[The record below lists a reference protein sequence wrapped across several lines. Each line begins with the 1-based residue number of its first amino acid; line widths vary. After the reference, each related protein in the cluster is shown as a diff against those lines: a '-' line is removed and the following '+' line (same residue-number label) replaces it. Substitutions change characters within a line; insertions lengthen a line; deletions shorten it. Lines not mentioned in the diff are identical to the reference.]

1 MKKDWLWIIPLAVA
15 ILGITCYLPS
25 LKAANDDDLQQLA
38 DQLGAMRLEEQE
50 LGELHDWDNN
60 GDGVVEKIEYTLPT
74 YEVVEDVTLSRSL
87 FSELKDEGWVFPG
100 YTFNFQYQ
108 GDDEVEFEYVVEI
121 PKENAASID
130 DLEFSIP
137 PDEVINPD
145 PSVAYNIRMGKGA
158 KRQVDLLITG
168 FGILNP
174 HTPEFDEVKQKVME
188 GYYEESVLVCDTLY
202 PAGSGLDDSRN
213 VCLLNLVEDYRDFI
227 DRDELVS
234 YCYGISDTLR
244 SNMCRAILDADITN
258 CSSANLNEDEQD
270 LCKGYFISNLCDSL
284 EGEEKVLCLAEN
296 AISFESPVACMTIP
310 AGDIRQD
317 CLARTTK
324 DKAYCDQIKDDELRQ
339 TCKGEVADKVEPE
352 VPENTEEESNDEK
365 PTRPVKKRYSDID
378 WFPPES
384 AEKECSVFSGIM
396 NEYPF
401 TWVDGEGTKLWCN
414 WGPGPDW
421 ISTTQEVNI
430 HVFNSNQEARQ
441 RFDSNYG
448 KDSDFWLET
457 EDEDPGNATV
467 FNAQHTGDWVFI
479 VFFTE
484 STSTYRVEGAAL
496 NGNAV
501 IRYTD
506 YDAKITDPSRFDAI
520 LEAADVLLS
529 QKRNE

>member
-25 LKAANDDDLQQLA
+25 LKAANDDNLQKLA
-38 DQLGAMRLEEQE
+38 DQLGALRLEEQE
-50 LGELHDWDNN
+50 LGELHDWDSDD
-60 GDGVVEKIEYTLPT
+60 DGVVEKIEYTLPV
-74 YEVVEDVTLSRSL
+74 YEIVEDVTLSRSL
-87 FSELKDEGWVFPG
+87 FSELQDEGWYFPG
-100 YTFNFQYQ
+100 YTFMFQYL
-108 GDDEVEFEYVVEI
+108 GDDEAEFEYIVDI
-121 PKENAASID
+121 PKEIAVSID

-137 PDEVINPD
+137 PDEIIDPD
-145 PSVAYNIRMGKGA
+145 PRAGYNLRIGKGA
-158 KRQVDLLITG
+158 KRQIDLAVTSHAIIYQTKG
-168 FGILNP
+168 
-174 HTPEFDEVKQKVME
+174 TFDEIKQRTME
-188 GYYEESVLVCDTLY
+188 FYYKEAVLVCDTLY
-202 PAGSGLDDSRN
+202 PHGSGSAERDA
-213 VCLLNLVEDYRDFI
+213 CLLNVVEDFKGYI
-227 DRDELVS
+227 DRDTL
-234 YCYGISDTLR
+234 ISHCNDITDSLR
-244 SNMCRAILDADITN
+244 GDMCRAVLDADITN
-258 CSSANLNEDEQD
+258 CINANADEDEQD
-270 LCKGYFISNLCDSL
+270 LCKGYFIANLCDSL

-296 AISFESPVACMTIP
+296 AISFESPVACTTIP
-310 AGDIRQD
+310 VSDIRQD

-339 TCKGEVADKVEPE
+339 TCKGEVAGKVETESPD
-352 VPENTEEESNDEK
+352 NTEEAAVDEK
-365 PTRPVKKRYSDID
+365 PTRQVKKSYSDID

-384 AEKECSVFSGIM
+384 AEKDCGVFSGIM
-396 NEYPF
+396 TEYPF
-401 TWVDGEGTKLWCN
+401 TWVEGEDTKLWCN

-430 HVFNSNQEARQ
+430 HVFNSNKEASQ
-441 RFDSNYG
+441 RFDNNFG

-457 EDEDPGNATV
+457 EDDDPEKPII

-484 STSTYRVEGAAL
+484 RTSTYRVEGAAL

-506 YDAKITDPSRFDAI
+506 FEAKITDPSRFDAI

>member
-1 MKKDWLWIIPLAVA
+1 MKKDWLWIIPLAVT

-50 LGELHDWDNN
+50 LGELHDWDSN

-258 CSSANLNEDEQD
+258 CSSANLNQDEQD
-270 LCKGYFISNLCDSL
+270 LCKGYFIASLCDSL
-284 EGEEKVLCLAEN
+284 EGEDKVMCLAEN
-296 AISFESPVACMTIP
+296 AISFESPVACINIP

-317 CLARTTK
+317 CLARTTN
-324 DKAYCDQIKDDELRQ
+324 DKAYCDAISDDELRRS
-339 TCKGEVADKVEPE
+339 CKGEIAGKSETEAPE
-352 VPENTEEESNDEK
+352 DDQKE
-365 PTRPVKKRYSDID
+365 PTRQVNRRYSDID
-378 WFPPES
+378 WFPPET
-384 AEKECSVFSGIM
+384 AETSCNAFSGIM
-396 NEYPF
+396 TEYHI
-401 TWVDGEGTKLWCN
+401 TWVDGTGTKLYCN
-414 WGPGPDW
+414 WGPGTDW
-421 ISTTQEVNI
+421 TSTMQSIDI
-430 HVFNSNQEARQ
+430 HVFSSNNEARQ
-441 RFDSNYG
+441 RFDNNYG
-448 KDSDFWLET
+448 KDSDFWHDFDEP
-457 EDEDPGNATV
+457 EDPSKILYAT
-467 FNAQHTGDWVFI
+467 HTGDWLFAVMYDDS
-479 VFFTE
+479 FT
-484 STSTYRVEGAAL
+484 TLTAEGAAL

-501 IRYTD
+501 IRYTEFQV
-506 YDAKITDPSRFDAI
+506 KITDPSRFDAI